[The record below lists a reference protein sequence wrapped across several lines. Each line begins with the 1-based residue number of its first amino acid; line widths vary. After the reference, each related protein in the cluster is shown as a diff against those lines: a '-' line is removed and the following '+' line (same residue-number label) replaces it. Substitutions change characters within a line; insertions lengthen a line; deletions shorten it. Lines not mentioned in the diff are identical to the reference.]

1 MEKRVNAE
9 TKILSSGH
17 MGPSHKMER
26 LREWKGGDEFCY
38 RSDVSSFGK
47 RPSFSFIC
55 SVAYVAARRLCMGS
69 AVGKPG
75 SQESPL
81 LPASLGFLANRTIGP
96 EVHARHRMAAGLSA
110 RVLARMRQ
118 METG

>member
-1 MEKRVNAE
+1 MMNSVIEVTFHPLERD
-9 TKILSSGH
+9 L
-17 MGPSHKMER
+17 PSR
-26 LREWKGGDEFCY
+26 LFALLPMWLPDGFAWG
-38 RSDVSSFGK
+38 VQW
-47 RPSFSFIC
+47 
-55 SVAYVAARRLCMGS
+55 GS
-69 AVGKPG
+69 RG
-75 SQESPL
+75 SEESPL